1 MEFEALLESFEASS
15 VGYGPHFKIPQPIF
29 ETLNAQCKDKRVICY
44 LNQTL
49 RIHSGMM
56 PKDGYHFI
64 LLNQAILKQ
73 YGMVLGDWIQVR
85 MEVDK
90 SEYGMEI
97 SEEFREVLFSDP
109 EGSDWFHKLTPGK
122 QRTLIHLVNKIKNSQ
137 LKIERS
143 FVILEHLKKRGGKL
157 DYKILDQDIK
167 DFRDSMKF

>member
-1 MEFEALLESFEASS
+1 MEFEALLESFESSS
-15 VGYGPHFKIPQPIF
+15 VGYGPHFKVPQAVF
-29 ETLNAQCKDKRVICY
+29 EVINPQCKDKRVICY

-64 LLNQAILKQ
+64 LLNQALLKQ
-73 YGMVLGDWIQVR
+73 HGMVLGEIISVR
-85 MEVDK
+85 LEADT
-90 SEYGMEI
+90 SDYGMEI

-109 EGSDWFHKLTPGK
+109 EGSEWFHKLTSGK

-143 FVILEHLKKRGGKL
+143 FVILEHLKKQRGKL

-167 DFRDSMKF
+167 DFRESMKI

>member
-1 MEFEALLESFEASS
+1 
-15 VGYGPHFKIPQPIF
+15 
-29 ETLNAQCKDKRVICY
+29 
-44 LNQTL
+44 
-49 RIHSGMM
+49 
-56 PKDGYHFI
+56 
-64 LLNQAILKQ
+64 
-73 YGMVLGDWIQVR
+73 MVLGDWIQVR
-85 MEVDK
+85 LEVDN

-122 QRTLIHLVNKIKNSQ
+122 QRTLIHLINKIKNSQ